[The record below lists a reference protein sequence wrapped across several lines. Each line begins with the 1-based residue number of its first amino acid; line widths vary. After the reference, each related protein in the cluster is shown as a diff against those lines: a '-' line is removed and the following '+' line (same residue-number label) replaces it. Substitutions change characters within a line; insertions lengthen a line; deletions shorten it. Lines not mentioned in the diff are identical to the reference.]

1 MPIYGYNCLATSP
14 RIVGANPL
22 IYNAACRTLQP
33 LKLQER
39 FLVNISLLDTDSMR
53 PRVKASRGEEAPGK
67 KLRQQV
73 LNLHPER
80 GKDDGGTQSFRMM
93 QTMGQHLSRIAVNS
107 TMSRIFP
114 SDGCHNGECFD
125 HKK

>member
-80 GKDDGGTQSFRMM
+80 GKDDGGTQSFQPIISSNRFKRLVAI
-93 QTMGQHLSRIAVNS
+93 TV
-107 TMSRIFP
+107 
-114 SDGCHNGECFD
+114 
-125 HKK
+125 